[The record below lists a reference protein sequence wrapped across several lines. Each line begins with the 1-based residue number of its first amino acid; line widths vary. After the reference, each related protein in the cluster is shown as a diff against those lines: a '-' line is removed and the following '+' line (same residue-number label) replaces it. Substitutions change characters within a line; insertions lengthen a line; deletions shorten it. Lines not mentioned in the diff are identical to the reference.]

1 MVAGGHRTSGELGVR
16 TALAQQDV
24 RDEMAAARRVFSRG
38 GFAVVDMTHK
48 SIEDGAN
55 EVISLVTHSL
65 V

>member
-38 GFAVVDMTHK
+38 GFVVVDMTHK
-48 SIEDGAN
+48 SN
-55 EVISLVTHSL
+55 EVIRLVTHSL
-65 V
+65 VERV